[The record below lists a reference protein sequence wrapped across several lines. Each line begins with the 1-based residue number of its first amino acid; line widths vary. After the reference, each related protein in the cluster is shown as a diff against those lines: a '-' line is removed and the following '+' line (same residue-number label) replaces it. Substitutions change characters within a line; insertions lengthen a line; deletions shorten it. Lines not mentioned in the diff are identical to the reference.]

1 MHTYLNQLQ
10 HILDHGIK
18 KDDRTGVGTISCFGL
33 QARYNMADGFPA
45 VTTKRL
51 VWKSVLSEL
60 LWFISGSRDI
70 KKLKKLLKSNRLWD
84 GNNGSYND
92 YHSRQ
97 KREDKID
104 KKDSDM
110 GRIYGVQWRH
120 WQGYGQKKNQR
131 EIGFGVETKKTQG
144 LDQGEIDFDEEKV
157 GPHSWRRLR
166 DHHGHKIDQLQKAIN
181 LIRKFPKSR
190 RILVDTWNAA
200 EVTPYQNVDQFQ
212 KAIDLIQEN
221 PESRRILI
229 DAWNAAGVDQ
239 LKNAID
245 LIQENSESRR
255 ILVDA
260 WNAVEVTPYQVALPP
275 CHVLFQFY
283 VAEGK
288 LSLQMYQRS
297 CDMFLGVPLNI
308 ASYSVLLHMVAK
320 ITGLVPHEFI
330 HVLGDAHIYLNH
342 LDAVK
347 EQLSRKPY
355 PLPELRIK
363 DRSQTEIDHFE
374 MDDFE
379 LINYQHHDTIRAEM
393 AV

>member
-10 HILDHGIK
+10 HVLDHGVK
-18 KDDRTGVGTISCFGL
+18 KGDRTGVGTISCFGL
-33 QARYNMADGFPA
+33 HARYAMADGFPV

-51 VWKSVLSEL
+51 VWKSMLSEL
-60 LWFISGSRDI
+60 LWFISGSDNI
-70 KKLKKLLKSNRLWD
+70 YDLKTYLKSNRLWD
-84 GNNGSYND
+84 GNYED
-92 YHSRQ
+92 YLNRLG
-97 KREDKID
+97 ID
-104 KKDSDM
+104 KNDGSM
-110 GRIYGVQWRH
+110 GRIYGVQWRR
-120 WQGYGQKKNQR
+120 WKGANG
-131 EIGFGVETKKTQG
+131 
-144 LDQGEIDFDEEKV
+144 KV
-157 GPHSWRRLR
+157 V
-166 DHHGHKIDQLQKAIN
+166 DQLQEAIN
-181 LIRKFPKSR
+181 LIR
-190 RILVDTWNAA
+190 
-200 EVTPYQNVDQFQ
+200 
-212 KAIDLIQEN
+212 EN
-221 PESRRILI
+221 PESRRIMV
-229 DAWNAAGVDQ
+229 DAWNAAETG
-239 LKNAID
+239 
-245 LIQENSESRR
+245 SR
-255 ILVDA
+255 D
-260 WNAVEVTPYQVALPP
+260 VALPP
-275 CHVLFQFY
+275 CHNFFQFY

-320 ITGLVPHEFI
+320 ITGLVAHEFI

-363 DRSQTEIDHFE
+363 DRGQTEIDHFE